1 MKFDP
6 TMTSFFGDT
15 LLKWYLANKRDLPWR
30 RTKDPYK
37 IWLSEVI
44 LQQTQVIQGLS
55 YYNKFVQTFPT
66 IKHLAK
72 AKEDT
77 VLKMWQGLG
86 YYSRAR
92 NLHTTAKMVATIY
105 KGVFPKTY
113 DEIRSLKG
121 VGSYTAAAITS
132 MAYNMPYAVVD
143 GNVYRV
149 LSRVFGISTPIN
161 GTKGV
166 KEFQE
171 LADALILKKKAGLY
185 NQAVMEFG
193 ARYCKPTNP
202 DCENCVLNSKCLAY
216 SFNKVT
222 QLPVKLKKIKIKDRY
237 FNYFLLV
244 DKNKNVIVHQ
254 RNKKDIWQGLFEL
267 LLIETEK
274 ETDLKTLLKS
284 KQLNPFGK
292 NFVVEDIHKEY
303 KHILSHQHLHSHFYV
318 LKFKGTFTTKHNT
331 IALKDIQ
338 KLAWPRLIE
347 KFLQVASYV

>member
-1 MKFDP
+1 
-6 TMTSFFGDT
+6 
-15 LLKWYLANKRDLPWR
+15 
-30 RTKDPYK
+30 
-37 IWLSEVI
+37 
-44 LQQTQVIQGLS
+44 
-55 YYNKFVQTFPT
+55 
-66 IKHLAK
+66 
-72 AKEDT
+72 
-77 VLKMWQGLG
+77 
-86 YYSRAR
+86 
-92 NLHTTAKMVATIY
+92 
-105 KGVFPKTY
+105 
-113 DEIRSLKG
+113 
-121 VGSYTAAAITS
+121 
-132 MAYNMPYAVVD
+132 MAYKMPYAVVD

-284 KQLNPFGK
+284 KQLNPFK
-292 NFVVEDIHKEY
+292 NFGWKIFIKNTNTFSR
-303 KHILSHQHLHSHFYV
+303 INTSLYV
-318 LKFKGTFTTKHNT
+318 LKFKGTFTTN
-331 IALKDIQ
+331 IIQ
-338 KLAWPRLIE
+338 LP
-347 KFLQVASYV
+347 

>member
-1 MKFDP
+1 M
-6 TMTSFFGDT
+6 
-15 LLKWYLANKRDLPWR
+15 
-30 RTKDPYK
+30 
-37 IWLSEVI
+37 
-44 LQQTQVIQGLS
+44 
-55 YYNKFVQTFPT
+55 
-66 IKHLAK
+66 
-72 AKEDT
+72 
-77 VLKMWQGLG
+77 
-86 YYSRAR
+86 
-92 NLHTTAKMVATIY
+92 
-105 KGVFPKTY
+105 
-113 DEIRSLKG
+113 
-121 VGSYTAAAITS
+121 
-132 MAYNMPYAVVD
+132 D

-149 LSRVFGISTPIN
+149 LSRVFGTSTPIN

-338 KLAWPRLIE
+338 KLAWPRRQSIATA
-347 KFLQVASYV
+347 FGRVCG